1 MEALDGTDPRRVGG
15 YRVLARLGSGGSAV
29 VYLGRSRGGLAVAVK
44 VAHAARASD
53 ADFRERF
60 RAEVSAT
67 RAAGGTYGPAVLDAA
82 PDAEPPWLAT
92 EFLPSL
98 SLREAVER
106 FGPLPGGTVLRL
118 AAGLAEGLD
127 QLHRRGIAHLDVN
140 PANVLLT
147 ATGPR
152 LVDFGSAAV
161 AGPGA
166 GPGAGPAARAR
177 QVRPGAR
184 SGRGGQAA
192 PVGTHAGTWD
202 YMSPEQVAGDAWT
215 PSDIHSLGATLHHA
229 LTAQP
234 PPPFGTAAP
243 GGPETPRAL
252 RDVLAACSRPDP
264 EVRPTAAEL
273 TVRLA
278 AAWEAAPA
286 PPFSP
291 PGAEWLPRAVA
302 AAIEAEAVAAAD
314 PPPPRPPVH
323 PVPPAPTPA
332 PAPAPA
338 PAPPPPPPPRA
349 GAGVRPGRR
358 ALLVAAASALAASA
372 AVLARRLPHP
382 WTDPSG
388 PAEPPYVE
396 LEFVITGDA
405 PLASLA
411 YAVDGRFTRLED
423 VPLPWRRTFR
433 VRGGARAAEW
443 RLRLRLDSGRI
454 RYRVLVDGV
463 RTRDESHP
471 PGPTSGYPYDVDK
484 DGLATE
490 EDAVRPGP
498 LAGRA
503 G

>member
-29 VYLGRSRGGLAVAVK
+29 VYLGRSPGGLAVAVK

-161 AGPGA
+161 ADPGA
-166 GPGAGPAARAR
+166 DRGADPAADTAARAR

-243 GGPETPRAL
+243 GGPDTPRAL
-252 RDVLAACSRPDP
+252 RDVLAACCRPDP

-273 TVRLA
+273 TVRFA

-286 PPFSP
+286 PFSP

-323 PVPPAPTPA
+323 PVPPTPMPMPA
-332 PAPAPA
+332 PAS
-338 PAPPPPPPPRA
+338 PPPPPP
-349 GAGVRPGRR
+349 RPGRR
-358 ALLVAAASALAASA
+358 ALLVAAAASAVAAST
-372 AVLARRLPHP
+372 AVLARRLPYP
-382 WTDPSG
+382 PTDPSG
-388 PAEPPYVE
+388 PAEPPYVR
-396 LEFVITGDA
+396 LEFEITGDA

-411 YAVDGRFTRLED
+411 YAVDGRFTRLEN

-463 RTRDESHP
+463 PTRDESHP
-471 PGPTSGYPYDVDK
+471 PGPASGYPYDVDK